1 MKKIVNLLL
10 IAAIAVFVASCGG
23 NKQTGENKDQQ
34 DSTKKVN
41 QTVENLKAAL
51 QGETTASA
59 KYAAFAAKATE
70 EKLPQIAA
78 LFNATS
84 KSESIHAANHKKV
97 LEEMGEKVEVTP
109 ETFEVKTTKENLEA
123 AYNGEK
129 HEVEAM
135 YQGFIDQAKVDKAE
149 KAVKSF
155 SYAFE
160 TEKKHMTLYKAASD
174 ALAANKVK
182 TLAAEYFVCPKC
194 GFTYTKT
201 DVEDECEIC
210 STGKDKFI
218 SIK

>member
-1 MKKIVNLLL
+1 MKKIVNLML
-10 IAAIAVFVASCGG
+10 IAAIAVLVASCGG
-23 NKQTGENKDQQ
+23 TKKTDENKDQQ

-59 KYAAFAAKATE
+59 KYEAFAVKAKE

-78 LFNATS
+78 LFSAAS
-84 KSESIHAANHKKV
+84 KSESIHAGNHKKV
-97 LEEMGEKVEVTP
+97 LEEMGETVNVSP
-109 ETFEVKTTKENLEA
+109 EAFEVKTTKENLEA

-135 YQGFIDQAKVDKAE
+135 YQGYIDQANADKAD

-155 SYAFE
+155 TWAFE
-160 TEKKHMTLYKAASD
+160 TEKKHMAFYKEAID

-182 TLAAEYFVCPKC
+182 TLAVEYFVCPKC
-194 GFTYTKT
+194 GFTYNNK
-201 DVEDECEIC
+201 DVKEQCELC
-210 STGKDKFI
+210 STGKDKFFK
-218 SIK
+218 IK

>member
-10 IAAIAVFVASCGG
+10 IAVVAVFVASCGG
-23 NKQTGENKDQQ
+23 NKQNADNKDQQ

-41 QTVENLKAAL
+41 QTIENLKAAL

-59 KYAAFAAKATE
+59 KYEAFAAKAKE

-78 LFNATS
+78 LLSAAS
-84 KSESIHAANHKKV
+84 KSEGIHAANHKKV
-97 LEEMGEKVEVTP
+97 LEEMGETVNVTP
-109 ETFEVKTTKENLEA
+109 EAFDVKTTKENLEA

-129 HEVEAM
+129 HEVDAM
-135 YQGFIDQAKVDKAE
+135 YQGFIDQAKADKAE
-149 KAVKSF
+149 KAIKSF

-182 TLAAEYFVCPKC
+182 TLASEYFVCPKC
-194 GFTYTKT
+194 GFTYTGK

-218 SIK
+218 AIK

>member
-1 MKKIVNLLL
+1 MKKIVNLFL

-23 NKQTGENKDQQ
+23 NKQNADNKDQQ

-41 QTVENLKAAL
+41 QTIENLKAAL

-97 LEEMGEKVEVTP
+97 LEEMGEKIEVKP
-109 ETFEVKTTKENLEA
+109 EAFDVKTTKENLEA
-123 AYNGEK
+123 AYAGEK

-135 YQGFIDQAKVDKAE
+135 YQGFIDQAKADNAE

-182 TLAAEYFVCPKC
+182 TLASEYFVCPKC
-194 GFTYTKT
+194 GFTYNSK

-218 SIK
+218 PIK